1 MDSQNQLASQHAT
14 AAGAMAA
21 LETFMLKSIPLAQA
35 MRLTIHA
42 WHDNHVELRA
52 PLEPNINDKGC
63 AFGGSLSSLMTLA
76 PWALLEL
83 SLRDAGLE
91 ADVFVANAEIRYLSP
106 IFDNLHVFAQPAD
119 SANLNAFL
127 DVLQKR
133 GRARISMVSRV
144 DTEGSPACIQNA
156 RFVAKL
162 RS

>member
-1 MDSQNQLASQHAT
+1 MHSQSQPESQLAT
-14 AAGAMAA
+14 ADDAMAA
-21 LETFMLKSIPLAQA
+21 LEAFMLKRIPLAQA
-35 MRLTIHA
+35 MQLTIHA
-42 WHDNHVELRA
+42 WHDNHLELRA
-52 PLEPNINDKGC
+52 PLAANINDKGC

-76 PWALLEL
+76 SWALLEL

-106 IFDNLHVFAQPAD
+106 IFDELHVFAQPDDGA
-119 SANLNAFL
+119 SLNSFL

-144 DTEGSPACIQNA
+144 DAEGRPACVQNA

-162 RS
+162 RT